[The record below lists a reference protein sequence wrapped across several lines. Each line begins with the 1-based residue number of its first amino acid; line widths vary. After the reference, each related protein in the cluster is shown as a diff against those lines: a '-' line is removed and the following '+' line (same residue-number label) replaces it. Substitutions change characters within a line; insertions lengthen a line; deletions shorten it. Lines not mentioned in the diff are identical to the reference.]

1 MPEDA
6 ERGEVFAAGVEGA
19 VGEDEGGLEGGEVGV
34 GVEGVLEGADG
45 FGGGEGD
52 VGVEEEDVFAF
63 GMGEGEVVAAGKAEV
78 ARGAEEGDAVGDG
91 EGGLAGVV
99 DDEDLGFGKVAADGF
114 QAPRQKVGVVPGD
127 NDDA

>member
-1 MPEDA
+1 M
-6 ERGEVFAAGVEGA
+6 
-19 VGEDEGGLEGGEVGV
+19 
-34 GVEGVLEGADG
+34 
-45 FGGGEGD
+45 GD

-99 DDEDLGFGKVAADGF
+99 DDEDLGFGEVAKDGG
-114 QAPRQKVGVVPGD
+114 QTP
-127 NDDA
+127 